1 MNDDEDERT
10 TQFSI
15 YICPNE
21 ALRILSSGKNT
32 VLQNIQ
38 HSCGLKWNY
47 AEWDYVQDRDFQRD
61 V

>member
-21 ALRILSSGKNT
+21 ALRSLSSGKKHRFT
-32 VLQNIQ
+32 K
-38 HSCGLKWNY
+38 HSTLMWFEMKLCKMRL
-47 AEWDYVQDRDFQRD
+47 RTR
-61 V
+61 